1 MSIFLIPLNG
11 NFQIFSIDIG
21 RFVPLS
27 FEIYHIYHLFFISY
41 GVFFGIEDTSLEEDI
56 AINNSEVALLIVML
70 IYIINFYFL
79 FKFKSIGKVLF
90 VPLILII
97 YALCLSIPLEDLYM
111 ENHFLYLL
119 DSFSMMIEGGI
130 IAMLYL
136 TNIKDRFEK

>member
-1 MSIFLIPLNG
+1 MNLEKIFKNLIILQ
-11 NFQIFSIDIG
+11 FIL
-21 RFVPLS
+21 FV
-27 FEIYHIYHLFFISY
+27 FFISY
-41 GVFFGIEDTSLEEDI
+41 GVFLGIEDTSLEEDI

-90 VPLILII
+90 VPLIIII

>member
-1 MSIFLIPLNG
+1 MNLEKIFKNLIILQ
-11 NFQIFSIDIG
+11 FIL
-21 RFVPLS
+21 FV
-27 FEIYHIYHLFFISY
+27 FFISY
-41 GVFFGIEDTSLEEDI
+41 GVFLGIEDTSLEEDI

>member
-1 MSIFLIPLNG
+1 MEYN
-11 NFQIFSIDIG
+11 
-21 RFVPLS
+21 
-27 FEIYHIYHLFFISY
+27 ISY

>member
-1 MSIFLIPLNG
+1 MNLEKIFKNLIILQ
-11 NFQIFSIDIG
+11 FIL
-21 RFVPLS
+21 FV
-27 FEIYHIYHLFFISY
+27 FFISY

>member
-1 MSIFLIPLNG
+1 MNLEKIFKNLIILQ
-11 NFQIFSIDIG
+11 FIL
-21 RFVPLS
+21 FV
-27 FEIYHIYHLFFISY
+27 FFISY

-90 VPLILII
+90 VPLIIII

>member
-1 MSIFLIPLNG
+1 MNLEKIFKNLIILQ
-11 NFQIFSIDIG
+11 FIL
-21 RFVPLS
+21 FVV
-27 FEIYHIYHLFFISY
+27 FISY